1 VARLLVPT
9 YAVLSRVSAITAF
22 VVLIFCDGQA
32 ETIAVEG
39 GRFGHEVVI
48 LFGFLEG
55 LAWVYARELPFGGIL
70 VFVF

>member
-1 VARLLVPT
+1 MTRLLVPT
-9 YAVLSRVSAITAF
+9 HAVLSRVSAIAAF

-32 ETIAVEG
+32 EAIAVEG

-48 LFGFLEG
+48 LFGLLEG
-55 LAWVYARELPFGGIL
+55 LAGIYASELPFGGIL